1 MSALG
6 DKAQAA
12 LANGTE
18 AAVEAELAAW
28 LVRNG
33 SDLELL
39 QWRALLLRALDRRVE
54 SIALFKLAAGLAP
67 TDPAIAHSLAQTSYE
82 AGLPSSDLFEA
93 ALRLNPGNAE
103 VRLGYVAANQA
114 EGNGAAML
122 DMLTAALDT
131 NPGWY
136 EGHRQFAQLANQ
148 LGQGE
153 RALETLDRAAQR
165 FPDQPNPAFVAIDLL
180 TTANDNQAVLA
191 RANALLAR
199 VGDIPAVLLAKAT
212 ALGEL
217 GKGAEAK
224 ALYAQL
230 GAPADPKHAIYLMR
244 QHLRDGEA
252 KAALKVAEPWLASE
266 FATQVWPYVG
276 LAWRSLGHSQADWFE
291 GQAGLVQTVDLDL
304 TESQLSALAARLR
317 TIHARSG
324 RFMDQ
329 SVRGGTQTDGPLFAR
344 IEPEIVH
351 IRQAMVD
358 AFSGALAKLPPIDDQ
373 HPQLALPRSQTPRF
387 AGSWSV
393 RLVDEGFHAS
403 HHHPLGWFSAVFYVA
418 VPGDLTQTDGQLAL
432 GGPPPELG
440 LGLDPMQLIEP
451 RPGRLAIFP
460 STMWHATVPF
470 SKGERMTIAFDFA
483 RPFAET

>member
-12 LANGTE
+12 LTSGTE
-18 AAVEAELAAW
+18 AAVEAELGAW
-28 LVRNG
+28 LARNG
-33 SDLELL
+33 PDLELL
-39 QWRALLLRALDRRVE
+39 QWRALLLRSLDRRAE
-54 SIALFKLAAGLAP
+54 AIELFKAAASLAP
-67 TDPAIAHSLAQTSYE
+67 QDPAIAHSLAQTSFE
-82 AGLPSSDLFEA
+82 AGLPSSQLFEA
-93 ALRLNPGNAE
+93 ALRLNPGKAE
-103 VRLGYVAANQA
+103 IRLGYVAANQA
-114 EGNGAAML
+114 EGKGAAML
-122 DMLTAALDT
+122 DMLAAALDT

-180 TTANDNQAVLA
+180 TTASNNEAVLE

-217 GKGAEAK
+217 GQGAAAK

-230 GAPADPKHAIYLMR
+230 GEPADPKHAIYLMR
-244 QHLRDGEA
+244 QHLRDGDPG
-252 KAALKVAEPWLASE
+252 AALKVAEPWLASE
-266 FATQVWPYVG
+266 HATQVWPYVG
-276 LAWRSLGHSQADWFE
+276 LAWRMLGHSQADWFE

-304 TESQLSALAARLR
+304 TETQLSALADRLR
-317 TIHARSG
+317 AIHARSG

-344 IEPEIVH
+344 IEPEIVA
-351 IRQAMVD
+351 IRAAMVD
-358 AFSGALAKLPPIDDQ
+358 AFGAHLAGLPPIDEQ
-373 HPQLALPRSQTPRF
+373 HPQLALTRGQTQRF

-393 RLVDEGFHAS
+393 RLIDEGFHAS

-418 VPGDLTQTDGQLAL
+418 VPAGLAQSDGQLAL

-440 LGLDPMQLIEP
+440 LDLAPFQLIEP
-451 RPGRLAIFP
+451 KPGRLAIFP